1 MKRPGHTTRLFY
13 LLFTALLMLVQTA
26 CHNDEEIRIV
36 PQPET
41 TLGGDVT
48 TLDIT
53 LARGDWQITAITTLD
68 GTTMVGDNNQPL
80 KLEGLGLVEFR
91 WFTLARVREDVLH
104 LEVTD
109 NLDGSE
115 RGMILHL
122 TQPES
127 SYTETLTIRQQPCTT
142 VYEVKEM
149 TYTLEEGDGETES
162 DWVIESTTQVIHAQ
176 QEGIVHF
183 NPYQNAWN
191 YHDFKCDA
199 KDAFTWMLSDH
210 DYPVPVPDRLT
221 HGQLTFADP
230 AETIAYSQWTVT
242 SRHPLQDAPMIEVA
256 YEGGKKTT
264 VSCRIL
270 YRELKAT
277 YHLTVANP
285 TSGEERHYTGKL
297 IRRYPCD
304 YKLEKKWKSWNPE
317 KNLFYPLCFR
327 PVTSKLP
334 TCYKRASDL
343 LRARF

>member
-13 LLFTALLMLVQTA
+13 LLFTALLMLVQNA
-26 CHNDEEIRIV
+26 CNNDEEIRIV

-41 TLGGDVT
+41 TLGGDAT

-80 KLEGLGLVEFR
+80 KLEGFGTVEFR

-109 NLDGSE
+109 NLDGGE

-149 TYTLEEGDGETES
+149 TYTLEDGDGETES

-176 QEGIVHF
+176 Q
-183 NPYQNAWN
+183 
-191 YHDFKCDA
+191 
-199 KDAFTWMLSDH
+199 
-210 DYPVPVPDRLT
+210 DRC
-221 HGQLTFADP
+221 P
-230 AETIAYSQWTVT
+230 C
-242 SRHPLQDAPMIEVA
+242 P
-256 YEGGKKTT
+256 T
-264 VSCRIL
+264 VSRT
-270 YRELKAT
+270 ASS
-277 YHLTVANP
+277 P
-285 TSGEERHYTGKL
+285 
-297 IRRYPCD
+297 
-304 YKLEKKWKSWNPE
+304 
-317 KNLFYPLCFR
+317 
-327 PVTSKLP
+327 LP
-334 TCYKRASDL
+334 TRRKPSPTASGL
-343 LRARF
+343 

>member
-13 LLFTALLMLVQTA
+13 LLFTTLLMLVQTA
-26 CHNDEEIRIV
+26 CNNDEEIRIV

-41 TLGGDVT
+41 TLGGDAT

-80 KLEGLGLVEFR
+80 KLEGFGTVEFR
-91 WFTLARVREDVLH
+91 WFTLTRVHEDVLH

-109 NLDGSE
+109 NLDGGE

-176 QEGIVHF
+176 QDGNVHF

-210 DYPVPVPDRLT
+210 DYLVPVPDRLT

-230 AETIAYSQWTVT
+230 AETIAYSQWTVI
-242 SRHPLQDAPMIEVA
+242 SRHPLQGAPMIEVA

-297 IRRYPCD
+297 IRRYPYD
-304 YKLEKKWKSWNPE
+304 YKLEKKVEELEP
-317 KNLFYPLCFR
+317 
-327 PVTSKLP
+327 
-334 TCYKRASDL
+334 
-343 LRARF
+343 